1 MIVWVSG
8 ASSGL
13 GLHTACQLT
22 QAGMTVVAGARSYR
36 EKEGEAENGYRLYLD
51 VRDEASMD
59 RFVRQALSLYG
70 PPDVLCCCAGV
81 LVLGACEDYSA
92 AELRDV
98 METNFYGQALM
109 IKRALPLMRANG
121 GGKIVLFSS
130 VNGLLAVPYQGA
142 YTASKHA
149 VEGFA
154 EALRMETS
162 PFGISVCVVEPGDHR
177 SGSAKYRRHA
187 ATDDPASP
195 YYEDYQKT
203 VARID
208 HDETNGSDP
217 DVLGRKIARALNRKR
232 LPARLL
238 IASPDQKLAVLLHRL
253 LPKKL
258 FARIMTQYYGK
269 RLK

>member
-1 MIVWVSG
+1 
-8 ASSGL
+8 
-13 GLHTACQLT
+13 
-22 QAGMTVVAGARSYR
+22 
-36 EKEGEAENGYRLYLD
+36 
-51 VRDEASMD
+51 
-59 RFVRQALSLYG
+59 
-70 PPDVLCCCAGV
+70 
-81 LVLGACEDYSA
+81 
-92 AELRDV
+92 
-98 METNFYGQALM
+98 
-109 IKRALPLMRANG
+109 
-121 GGKIVLFSS
+121 
-130 VNGLLAVPYQGA
+130 
-142 YTASKHA
+142 
-149 VEGFA
+149 
-154 EALRMETS
+154 METS

-187 ATDDPASP
+187 ATDDPANP

-217 DVLGRKIARALNRKR
+217 DALGRKIARALNRKR

-253 LPKKL
+253 LTKKL